1 MVSSGCVESSLSQE
15 TAFRQILAQH
25 AARYPR
31 FQVQDL
37 YKLVYQGALGSEHA
51 VADASQARAWLER
64 EVDGLADGPEEPV
77 IEPISADGQVV
88 RVNLRPYVAKGGD
101 LEALLEGF
109 IRTAREYKGTM
120 ALLKRYWSYAGRM
133 AQSGAL
139 GLPVN
144 ELKCFFDEMRA
155 RGFPT
160 VHHSQE
166 YRSAYRPAYRVVA
179 REFLVLDQGTL

>member
-51 VADASQARAWLER
+51 VTDASQARVWLER
-64 EVDGLADGPEEPV
+64 EVDGLADGPEQPV

-101 LEALLEGF
+101 LEALLKGVL
-109 IRTAREYKGTM
+109 RTAKEYKGTVGQ
-120 ALLKRYWSYAGRM
+120 LRRYWYYAKRM
-133 AQSGAL
+133 AEAGAL

-144 ELKCFFDEMRA
+144 ELKSFFYEMQV
-155 RGFPT
+155 RGFPAE
-160 VHHSQE
+160 HHSQE